1 MDKQEYRT
9 KIDEAQRLIREGD
22 SEEAFYILDGM
33 NWRKVHNVNALLV
46 ASEIYENEQR
56 YPQARELL
64 ELAHERSPIGRM
76 IIYRLALLCIR
87 LDSLDEAKEYYE
99 EFVEIAPHD
108 SLQYII
114 QYQLAKAQGAENITL
129 ISILEELK
137 EHDFLEEWAYELA
150 VLYHK
155 TGQVEKCISTCDEI
169 ILWYGDGPYVESA
182 LELKMIYQPL
192 DETQESKYKSFRRG
206 SRDGVTE
213 VRPGEEFGGNGE
225 ILSHPIEIPEVALSN
240 DRFNTQNLQAEIK
253 RNIEEIMQAT
263 ETGAVSE
270 NMEAIKEL
278 VEDIPYAKI
287 PRESTGPLEEV
298 SIKKEEA
305 RRIDDTL
312 RTHFR
317 EYLEEEYDGQISF
330 TVPDNVEVEPQ
341 IAGQMTIDQIM
352 SDWQRTARAAE
363 HALSEADELRL
374 ENAKAKAIE
383 EANQII
389 ARLEEAKRELDAGVP
404 PRDLL
409 RNEYLADIPTQGEEL
424 AKRFT
429 ALREQLGGK
438 PANKDERA
446 LPAGMDQKDRSRS
459 SAAGNDAGRAAGM
472 AASGIPQDT
481 TFLPT
486 GARVTA
492 ETIRILEEEG
502 AEAALRKYAT

>member
-341 IAGQMTIDQIM
+341 IAGQMTIDRSCRTGSGQRARQSMHCPRRMSFAWRMPRQKRSKRRTRSLPAWKRQSVSWMPACRREIFCAMNIWQTSRRRERSWQSGLRRCGSSLAESRQIKT
-352 SDWQRTARAAE
+352 SAHCRPVWIRKTGA
-363 HALSEADELRL
+363 
-374 ENAKAKAIE
+374 
-383 EANQII
+383 
-389 ARLEEAKRELDAGVP
+389 
-404 PRDLL
+404 DLL
-409 RNEYLADIPTQGEEL
+409 LPEMMPAERRVWLLRVNQGY
-424 AKRFT
+424 
-429 ALREQLGGK
+429 
-438 PANKDERA
+438 RA
-446 LPAGMDQKDRSRS
+446 SPCG
-459 SAAGNDAGRAAGM
+459 
-472 AASGIPQDT
+472 
-481 TFLPT
+481 
-486 GARVTA
+486 V
-492 ETIRILEEEG
+492 
-502 AEAALRKYAT
+502 